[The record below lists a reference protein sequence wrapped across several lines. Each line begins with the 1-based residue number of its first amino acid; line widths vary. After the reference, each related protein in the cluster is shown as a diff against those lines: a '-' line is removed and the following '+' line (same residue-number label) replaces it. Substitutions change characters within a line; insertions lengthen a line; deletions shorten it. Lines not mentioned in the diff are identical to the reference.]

1 MFWNVITAIELAQ
14 LSTIKLHLA
23 ILTVE
28 LLTVQTSRYH
38 AESSIYC
45 IRNHDGASSSMCCS
59 GQVTSYL
66 LHPDLGQR
74 TKAEDRVG
82 VRSGRLSSQTQLKS
96 RTLLENVTK
105 SNLSLHKVLQFASF
119 IPLSVVGA
127 PPAPRAQWSP
137 PILDKPTRLPRPL
150 QLQLRFLGE
159 TAKKK
164 KGLLIAFQ
172 PIGGERE
179 KQPGRWNAD
188 CCPSKADWRLCNQ
201 MLLTTISIHPL
212 TA

>member
-1 MFWNVITAIELAQ
+1 MFWNVITAFELAQ
-14 LSTIKLHLA
+14 LSTIKLRLA

-28 LLTVQTSRYH
+28 LLTVQTSRYY

-45 IRNHDGASSSMCCS
+45 IRNHDRASSSMCCS

-105 SNLSLHKVLQFASF
+105 SNLSLHKALQFASF
-119 IPLSVVGA
+119 IPLSVVG
-127 PPAPRAQWSP
+127 PPP
-137 PILDKPTRLPRPL
+137 PPL
-150 QLQLRFLGE
+150 GRNGAHRSWTNPQDYHDLYSYSCDFWVKQQKRD
-159 TAKKK
+159 
-164 KGLLIAFQ
+164 FQ
-172 PIGGERE
+172 
-179 KQPGRWNAD
+179 
-188 CCPSKADWRLCNQ
+188 
-201 MLLTTISIHPL
+201 
-212 TA
+212 